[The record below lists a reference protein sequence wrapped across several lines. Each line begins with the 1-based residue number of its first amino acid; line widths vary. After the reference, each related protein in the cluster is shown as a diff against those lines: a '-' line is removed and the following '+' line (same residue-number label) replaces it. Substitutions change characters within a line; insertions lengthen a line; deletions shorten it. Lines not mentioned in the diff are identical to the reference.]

1 MSDSAAD
8 KNFILFSV
16 SWLAKRS
23 FSVLSKCISKR
34 YRHAYYRTKESLG
47 QHKRDIIVYRV
58 EEACDNLQETREHFE
73 DALERFKALTHFKGG
88 TLEHRYYALKRQF
101 ELSQVKTQTVS
112 EKIRAIEEVGE
123 ALFLEWE
130 SELNQYSNRT
140 LRAYSRQQLKE
151 THKHYERLMKA
162 MYLAEAKI
170 HPVLTAFRDQVLF
183 LKHNLNAQAI
193 AALRHELVE
202 IGIDIATLIAAMEKS
217 INEASRFVAVL
228 AERKA
233 LPASEHEG
241 SAL

>member
-1 MSDSAAD
+1 MNDSDKLFFAA
-8 KNFILFSV
+8 K
-16 SWLAKRS
+16 WLAERS
-23 FSVLSKCISKR
+23 LNVLSKFVAKN

-58 EEACDNLQETREHFE
+58 EEACENLQDTREHLE

-101 ELSQVKTQTVS
+101 EMSLIKTQAVS
-112 EKIRAIEEVGE
+112 DKIRAIEDVGE
-123 ALFLEWE
+123 ALFVEWE
-130 SELNQYSNRT
+130 GELNQYTNRS

-151 THKHYERLMKA
+151 TQKHYERLMKA
-162 MYLAEAKI
+162 MHLAEAKI
-170 HPVLTAFRDQVLF
+170 QPVLAAFRDQVLF

-202 IGIDIATLIAAMEKS
+202 IGIDIATLIEAMEKS

-228 AERKA
+228 AERKD
-233 LPASEHEG
+233 LPAPERGG
-241 SAL
+241 SS